1 MMRRIAAIILAVIIA
16 VTAVIAITGAGNFIY
31 NKFTRT
37 QTVVFRQNPE
47 PIRVS
52 HDISIT
58 KVSISVPG
66 FKYGGFA
73 DYCIGTWRTDSDP
86 YPVKRPILGRGGFL
100 EPLCFNTVRTK
111 ATPGWVYPT
120 GPVEGPVFVPAGD
133 WNQSVDLTTSPIYVP
148 KGTMLTCNSLGTV
161 SSVLPSGSMDGTCTI
176 EYTRYTPN
184 APRYRFLRLP
194 YYDQMFSADEPMAA
208 SYFQSY
214 AGGKPLNIVSAVAYI
229 GNNLHTS
236 AMEACLSHEK
246 NGEVI
251 ERFCFPPSDQ
261 DSPGQVPVNWTINDG
276 ERLSLECQ
284 YPPED
289 KVSSGDCA
297 IYLVA
302 ELPENTELSPENAFR
317 DYGEVPRDYIPV
329 WCEKT
334 ANTLKTEVIH
344 NPMLCLSKEGAVCS
358 FEEKMANCL
367 EAFDN
372 RAHPKASCMKDD
384 SCFTSSSIARFLSAL
399 RFW

>member
-1 MMRRIAAIILAVIIA
+1 MRRKK
-16 VTAVIAITGAGNFIY
+16 TIAITLLIAIACCIGVITAVNYEFSR
-31 NKFTRT
+31 TRT
-37 QTVVFRQNPE
+37 IVFGKDPE
-47 PIRVS
+47 PLILPY
-52 HDISIT
+52 DISIT
-58 KVSISVPG
+58 SVSISVPG

-73 DYCIGTWRTDSDP
+73 DYCLGTWRGEPDP
-86 YPVKRPILGRGGFL
+86 YPIKKPILGRGGFI

-111 ATPGWVYPT
+111 AVPGWVYPT
-120 GPVEGPVFVPAGD
+120 GPVDGPVFVPAGD
-133 WNQSVDLTTSPIYVP
+133 WNQSVDLTKSPIYVP
-148 KGTMLTCNSLGTV
+148 KDTLLTCNSLGTV

-176 EYTRYTPN
+176 QYTRYQPN
-184 APRYRFLRLP
+184 SPRYRFLRLP
-194 YYDQMFSADEPMAA
+194 YYDQMFSADEPMAP

-236 AMEACLSHEK
+236 AMDACLTHEK

-261 DSPGQVPVNWTINDG
+261 DSPGQVPVNWTIKDG
-276 ERLSLECQ
+276 ERLSLECH

-302 ELPENTELSPENAFR
+302 ELPEDLELSAENAFR

-334 ANTLKTEVIH
+334 AKTLKTEVIH
-344 NPMLCLSKEGAVCS
+344 NPMLCLSKEGTVCS
-358 FEEKMANCL
+358 FEEKMSNCL
-367 EAFDN
+367 ESFDN
-372 RAHPKASCMKDD
+372 RAHAKATCMADNSCYD
-384 SCFTSSSIARFLSAL
+384 SYAITRFLRAL
-399 RFW
+399 LPW

>member
-1 MMRRIAAIILAVIIA
+1 MGRSTAIILAVIIA
-16 VTAVIAITGAGNFIY
+16 LAGGIGAITHEFTKTD
-31 NKFTRT
+31 KF
-37 QTVVFRQNPE
+37 VFGKNPDTIKL
-47 PIRVS
+47 P

-73 DYCIGTWRTDSDP
+73 DYCIGTWRKESVP
-86 YPVKRPILGRGGFL
+86 YPVKKPILGRGGFL

-111 ATPGWVYPT
+111 AIPGWVYPT
-120 GPVEGPVFVPAGD
+120 AQVDGPVFVPAGD
-133 WNQSVDLTTSPIYVP
+133 WNQSVDLTNSPIYVP
-148 KGTMLTCNSLGTV
+148 KGTLLICNSLGTV

-176 EYTRYTPN
+176 EYTRYKPN

-194 YYDQMFSADEPMAA
+194 YYDQMFSADEPMAK
-208 SYFQSY
+208 SYFESY

-236 AMEACLSHEK
+236 AMDACVTHEK

-261 DSPGQVPVNWTINDG
+261 DSPGQVPVNWTINAG
-276 ERLSLECQ
+276 ERLSLECN

-302 ELPENTELSPENAFR
+302 ELPEDLELSPENAFR
-317 DYGEVPRDYIPV
+317 DYGEVPRDYIPT
-329 WCEKT
+329 WCEET
-334 ANTLKTEVIH
+334 AKTLKTEVIH
-344 NPMLCLSKEGAVCS
+344 NPMLCLSKEGSVCS
-358 FEEKMANCL
+358 LEEKMANCL
-367 EAFDN
+367 ETFDN
-372 RAHPKASCMKDD
+372 RSHPKASCMADD
-384 SCFTSSSIARFLSAL
+384 SCFDSYAITRFLKAIL
-399 RFW
+399 PW